1 MEAHRAPLGAAYEAA
16 AAFLDAVGDRPVGPR
31 GDVRDALGGP
41 LPERG
46 EAPAAVVERL
56 IAAADPGLI
65 ASAGPRY
72 FGFVIGGALPSALA
86 ADWLAATWDQDA
98 ALEVMSPAA
107 AAAEEA
113 AGSWVKEL
121 LRLPAGASF
130 GFPTGAQMAN
140 FTGLAAARHEVL
152 RRAGGDVERDG
163 LAGAPRVQVVA
174 GGEVHT
180 TVPLALR
187 YLGLGGSPEVA
198 EADEQGRMRPDLLA
212 AVLRTDGGPAIV
224 CAQAGN
230 VNSGAF
236 DPLAEIGDVCSE
248 RGAWL
253 HVDGAFGMWAAASP
267 ALAHLVQGIERADS
281 WATDCHKWL
290 NVPYDSAFVACTH
303 PDAHAAAMSW
313 QAAAY
318 VAPGAGREPTQ
329 FVPESS
335 RRARGFAVWAALR
348 ELGREGVAAL
358 VERCCA
364 HARRFAA
371 VLGAEEGVEI
381 LNDVVLNQVLVRFDA
396 SDARTQAVV
405 RGVQEE
411 GTAWLGGTVWQGR
424 AAMRISVSNWST
436 TEADVDRSAE
446 AIVGV
451 HRAIRSVR
459 GASRRMRA

>member
-1 MEAHRAPLGAAYEAA
+1 MEQHRAALGAAHEAA
-16 AAFLDAVGDRPVGPR
+16 IAFLDGVDERFVGPR
-31 GDVRDALGGP
+31 SDVRAAFAGP

-46 EAPAAVVERL
+46 EGAAAVVERL
-56 IAAADPGLI
+56 ITASGPGLV

-121 LRLPAGASF
+121 LGLPAGASF

-140 FTGLAAARHEVL
+140 FTGLAAARHHVL
-152 RRAGGDVERDG
+152 RVAGWDVERDG
-163 LAGAPRVQVVA
+163 LAAAPRVQVVV

-187 YLGLGGSPEVA
+187 YLGLGGPSDVA
-198 EADEQGRMRPDLLA
+198 DADDQGRMRPDALA

-236 DPLAEIGDVCSE
+236 DPLSELADVCE
-248 RGAWL
+248 GRGAWL
-253 HVDGAFGMWAAASP
+253 HVDGAFGMWAAANP
-267 ALAHLVQGIERADS
+267 AHAHLTQGIERADS
-281 WATDCHKWL
+281 CATDCHKWL
-290 NVPYDSAFVACTH
+290 NVPYDSAFVACTR

-329 FVPESS
+329 YVPESS

-358 VERCCA
+358 VGRCCA
-364 HARRFAA
+364 HAQRFAA
-371 VLGAEEGVEI
+371 VLGAEDGVEI
-381 LNDVVLNQVLVRFDA
+381 LNDVVLNQVLVRFDD
-396 SDARTQAVV
+396 SDERTQVIRAV
-405 RGVQEE
+405 QQE
-411 GTAWLGGTVWQGR
+411 GTAWLGGTVWHGR
-424 AAMRISVSNWST
+424 HAMRISVSSWAT
-436 TEADVDRSAE
+436 TEADVDRSAA
-446 AIVGV
+446 AIV
-451 HRAIRSVR
+451 ACFRSAR
-459 GASRRMRA
+459 ASRRTMPA